1 MPLTVK
7 LSPFFSSFSHFAA
20 AAVDAGADG
29 LVLFNRFYAPDIDLG
44 TLGVVPT
51 VELSTPAELRL
62 PLRWMGILRSQLPT
76 TSLAATSGVH
86 SAADVIK
93 VLLAGASVA
102 CTTSAVLH
110 HGPGHVGAMLEG
122 LRFWLEEND
131 YTGGVDQMRGSVS
144 ASSVADPSAYER
156 SQYLD
161 VIKTMRSRY

>member
-1 MPLTVK
+1 M
-7 LSPFFSSFSHFAA
+7 
-20 AAVDAGADG
+20 
-29 LVLFNRFYAPDIDLG
+29 
-44 TLGVVPT
+44 PT

-76 TSLAATSGVH
+76 TRWPRPRCPLGRRCH
-86 SAADVIK
+86 Q